1 MTKFSTEFQ
10 YAGIFFIV
18 NGTVSCD
25 DEIEID
31 SVCAWDGNSYTG
43 LDVETDLFLDTMED
57 YIRESIEQDVAAS
70 RDAYFEDKYD
80 EQKLEGL

>member
-10 YAGIFFIV
+10 YAGIWFVV
-18 NGTVSCD
+18 NGTLSSD
-25 DEIEID
+25 SEIEVD

-57 YIRESIEQDVAAS
+57 YIRESIEKDSEAYANCLAEDRWEES
-70 RDAYFEDKYD
+70 R
-80 EQKLEGL
+80 LEE